1 MGCDKKINSAITH
14 RNDLCVMVGG
24 PELKSR
30 PLDDWEGKPI
40 FVYGDA
46 ELFLD
51 ELCTLMSE
59 KEMFEIFTL
68 EI

>member
-1 MGCDKKINSAITH
+1 
-14 RNDLCVMVGG
+14 MVGG